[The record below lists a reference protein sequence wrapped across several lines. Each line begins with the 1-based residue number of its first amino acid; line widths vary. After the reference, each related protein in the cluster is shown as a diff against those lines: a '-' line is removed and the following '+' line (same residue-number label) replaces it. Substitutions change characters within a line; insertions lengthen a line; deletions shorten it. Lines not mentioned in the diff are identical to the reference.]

1 MMNIDPKVLSV
12 TLSEV
17 LTDIVRKN
25 HTVEEI
31 AMSHDVFC
39 SMMTLKQGTCN
50 PNIDHYMKDGD
61 LTYRF
66 CGFYVHIYTEWPENV
81 IRVFDQSY
89 RLLALIE
96 INDDGTTTTH
106 VITDTE

>member
-1 MMNIDPKVLSV
+1 MNIDPKVLSV

-31 AMSHDVFC
+31 AMSACVANLLTTTKD
-39 SMMTLKQGTCN
+39 QGLRYCLRN
-50 PNIDHYMKDGD
+50 GKSKY
-61 LTYRF
+61 LF
-66 CGFYVHIYTEWPENV
+66 CGFNIYIYKEWPENV

-96 INDDGTTTTH
+96 INDDGTTATQT
-106 VITDTE
+106 ITDTE

>member
-1 MMNIDPKVLSV
+1 MNIDPKVLSV

-17 LTDIVRKN
+17 LADIVRNN

-31 AMSHDVFC
+31 AMSTYVANLL
-39 SMMTLKQGTCN
+39 TTT
-50 PNIDHYMKDGD
+50 KDRGLRYCLRD
-61 LTYRF
+61 GKSKYLF
-66 CGFYVHIYTEWPENV
+66 CGFNIYTYKEWPENV

-96 INDDGTTTTH
+96 INDDGTTNTS
-106 VITDTE
+106 VITDSE